1 MYIRD
6 KTSCFASSWY
16 EVESLLNESGLNVP
30 TKEEDRCKESV
41 APRETAWQL
50 YGKYTARLRGQKSPL
65 ICRYIEACAAYKWG
79 LTSSG
84 EIVQKV
90 RLRRDSY
97 LVDVVL
103 QAVENGVSNVPHTH
117 QTALNRG
124 LQTIADLDA
133 LSASLQALDDFTYV
147 AVRYSAQLWCPCFY
161 LPQNI
166 YIYI

>member
-1 MYIRD
+1 MGGI
-6 KTSCFASSWY
+6 
-16 EVESLLNESGLNVP
+16 LL
-30 TKEEDRCKESV
+30 R
-41 APRETAWQL
+41 R
-50 YGKYTARLRGQKSPL
+50 QKPLL

-161 LPQNI
+161 LPQKI
-166 YIYI
+166 YIYIYRERERCIFSENVHSGTSKTWLVDGEATCQIMSKLVQNILPQVFL